1 MIKLGDKR
9 LSGVWSATPTP
20 FDKKFQVDARSIKRM
35 VDHHVRLGV
44 NGLFLG
50 GTCGEGA
57 WLTLRQF
64 ERLVSVTAEC
74 SKGRLLIA
82 AQVTDNS
89 ASRIIENIDSA
100 KRAGADIAVIAPPHF
115 LLNATAD
122 NLLELYRDAIRASSL
137 PVGVYDRGQHGAVQV
152 PADVLGIILLE
163 KNVIMMKDSS
173 SDPQRRESALAVR
186 RKRPGLA
193 LLTGDE
199 LNAAPYMTAG
209 YDGVLLG
216 GAIVVGH
223 CARLM
228 MEAAD
233 AGDERELTRLQ
244 ARMRRLLLDLY
255 GGEKIACWLSGLK
268 HALVEMGIFSTHRNL
283 LGYPLTADCR
293 RAVSNA
299 LKRDADLIF
308 PAAVRN

>member
-20 FDKKFQVDARSIKRM
+20 FDKNFDIDAPSIKRM
-35 VDHHVRLGV
+35 VEHHIRLGV

-57 WLTLRQF
+57 WLTRGQF
-64 ERLVSVTAEC
+64 ERLVSVTAAC

-89 ASRIIENIDSA
+89 ASRIIENTGIA
-100 KRAGADIAVIAPPHF
+100 RRAGADIALIAPPHF
-115 LLNATAD
+115 LLNATPE
-122 NLLELYRDAIRASSL
+122 NLLSLYREAVRGSSL
-137 PVGVYDRGQHGAVQV
+137 PVGIYDRGHHGAVQV
-152 PADVLGIILLE
+152 PAEVLATILTE
-163 KNVIMMKDSS
+163 KNVVMMKDSS
-173 SDPQRRESALAVR
+173 CSTERRENALAVR
-186 RKRPGLA
+186 RRRPGLA
-193 LLTGDE
+193 LLNGDE

-228 MEAAD
+228 MDAAS
-233 AGDERELTRLQ
+233 AGDERRLSSLQ
-244 ARMRRLLLDLY
+244 RRMRRLLLDLY

-268 HALVEMGIFSTHRNL
+268 HALVEMGIFSTNRNL
-283 LGYPLTADCR
+283 LGYPLTPGCR

-308 PAAVRN
+308 PAAARS